1 MIFGMFNEFG
11 AQNSTPVFGA
21 FQQSLDV
28 AGIPWTK
35 NLDMCNVA
43 VIWSVLWNGRMA
55 QNKRIWDHCQQ
66 LKKPVIVLEVG
77 GILRNQS
84 WKVAIGGIN
93 NEAYFGQ
100 QSSSSINNWLRN
112 SSQHRQKR
120 FGIELQPWQETAQ
133 NKYILICTQ
142 HNKSHQWRDMP
153 TVDTWLEETI
163 KKIRKHTSRE
173 IRIRPHPRSPISPS
187 IIRTLNFEY
196 KNVELQYPVR
206 YAQTYDEFDYDTA
219 LNGAHCVISHSSNPG
234 LQAIIAGVPA
244 FVGPESLALP
254 VANTDYSKI
263 ENPKRPDRTRWF
275 NDLLYTE
282 YFVDEIQN
290 GLPLVRL
297 LPKLEK
303 LVLAQNTK

>member
-21 FQQSLDV
+21 FERSLDL

-66 LKKPVIVLEVG
+66 HGKPVIVLEVG
-77 GILRNQS
+77 GLLRNQS

-93 NEAYFGQ
+93 REAYFGER
-100 QSSSSINNWLRN
+100 STSSINNWLRN
-112 SSQHRQKR
+112 ASQHRQKR
-120 FGIELQPWQETAQ
+120 FGLELQPWKESTP

-142 HNKSHQWRDMP
+142 HNRSHQWRDMP
-153 TVDTWLEETI
+153 VVEDWLDNEI
-163 KKIRKHTSRE
+163 NKIRKNTSRE
-173 IRIRPHPRSPISPS
+173 IRIRPHPRSPINPAT
-187 IIRTLNFEY
+187 IRTLNF
-196 KNVELQYPVR
+196 KHKGVELQYPVR

-219 LNGAHCVISHSSNPG
+219 LESAHCVISHSSNPG
-234 LQAIIAGVPA
+234 LQAIVAGVPA
-244 FVGPESLALP
+244 FVSNDSLAHP
-254 VANTDYSKI
+254 VANFDYSRI
-263 ENPKRPDRTRWF
+263 EQPNRPDRTQWF

-282 YFVDEIQN
+282 YFIDEIQN

-297 LPKLEK
+297 LPKLEE
-303 LVLAQNTK
+303 LVLAQNK